1 MKGNSRRSRRILY
14 VAPDIPVPHTGG
26 FVGGSTRVL
35 KEAESLARR
44 GCEVFIISRRM
55 RGQKKFEKLSDKI
68 LTRRVYRGIL
78 FPIEDKTNIKEKK
91 GKQRNRKYKVLEKFF
106 FAFYRFILMTYV
118 FYLLL
123 KYKFDIVVERSNEKG
138 IGVIPAKLL
147 GASAVVEVIYKSYT
161 KIQLKLADKI
171 IANSAE
177 IVPNEFRNKVVEMHD
192 GVDPTSFKYD
202 AEGAKEVRKKYG
214 LENKKVVVY
223 VGVLSKGH
231 GPDILI
237 EVAEKLRDDVMFLMV
252 GKDLELLREEAEER
266 GVANR
271 FVFTGFVKHGEVPKY
286 ISAADVAVAPYRLTE
301 FMKRKKIPAH
311 MSPIKVFE
319 YMACGKPVVAGDTGI
334 VKELIM
340 ETKCGL
346 IAKSDNPEDFA
357 EKIRILIEN
366 EGIARELGENGLKAV
381 KNYTWDVIA
390 EEILRTLQPRG
401 KGERKW

>member
-1 MKGNSRRSRRILY
+1 MKGNSRRSGRILY

-35 KEAESLARR
+35 KEAVSLARR
-44 GCEVFIISRRM
+44 DCEVFIISRRM
-55 RGQKKFEKLSDKI
+55 RSQKKFEKLSDKI
-68 LTRRVYRGIL
+68 LTRRIYRGIL
-78 FPIEDKTNIKEKK
+78 FPIEGKTNIKEKK
-91 GKQRNRKYKVLEKFF
+91 GKQRNKKYKVLENFF

-147 GASAVVEVIYKSYT
+147 GASAVVEVLYKSYT
-161 KIQLKLADKI
+161 KLQLKLADKI

-177 IVPNEFRNKVVEMHD
+177 IVPNEFRNKVAEMHD

-202 AEGAKEVRKKYG
+202 AEGANEVRKKYG

-252 GKDLELLREEAEER
+252 GKDLELLRGEAEKR

-301 FMKRKKIPAH
+301 SMKRKKIPAH

-366 EGIARELGENGLKAV
+366 EGLARESGENGLKAV

-390 EEILRTLQPRG
+390 EEILRTLQHG
-401 KGERKW
+401 G

>member
-14 VAPDIPVPHTGG
+14 VAPDIPVPHTGE
-26 FVGGSTRVL
+26 FAGGSTHVL

-68 LTRRVYRGIL
+68 LTRRIYRGIL
-78 FPIEDKTNIKEKK
+78 FPIEGKTNIKEKK
-91 GKQRNRKYKVLEKFF
+91 GKQRNKKYKVLENFF
-106 FAFYRFILMTYV
+106 FSFYRFILMTYI
-118 FYLLL
+118 FHLLL
-123 KYKFDIVVERSNEKG
+123 KYKFDIIVERSNEKG

-147 GASAVVEVIYKSYT
+147 GASAVVEVLYKSYT
-161 KIQLKLADKI
+161 KLQLKLADKI

-177 IVPNEFRNKVVEMHD
+177 IVPNEFRNKVVEKHW
-192 GVDPTSFKYD
+192 GVDSTSFKYD

-252 GKDLELLREEAEER
+252 GKDLELLREEAEKR

-319 YMACGKPVVAGDTGI
+319 YMACGKPVVAGDIGI
-334 VKELIM
+334 VRELIM

-401 KGERKW
+401 

>member
-1 MKGNSRRSRRILY
+1 MKADSRRSRRILY

-78 FPIEDKTNIKEKK
+78 FPIEGKTNIKEKK
-91 GKQRNRKYKVLEKFF
+91 GKQKNKKYKVLENFF
-106 FAFYRFILMTYV
+106 FSFYRFILMTYI

-161 KIQLKLADKI
+161 KLQLKLADKI

-252 GKDLELLREEAEER
+252 GKDLELLREEAEKR

-286 ISAADVAVAPYRLTE
+286 ISAADVAVAPYRMTE

-401 KGERKW
+401 

>member
-78 FPIEDKTNIKEKK
+78 FPIEGETNIKEKK
-91 GKQRNRKYKVLEKFF
+91 GKQRNKKYKVLENFF
-106 FAFYRFILMTYV
+106 FAFYRFILMTYI

-123 KYKFDIVVERSNEKG
+123 KYKFDIIVERSNEKG

-161 KIQLKLADKI
+161 KLQLKLADKI

-237 EVAEKLRDDVMFLMV
+237 EVAEKLRDNVMFLMV
-252 GKDLELLREEAEER
+252 GKDLELLREEAEKR

-366 EGIARELGENGLKAV
+366 ERLARKLGENGLKAV

-390 EEILRTLQPRG
+390 EEILRTLQPG
-401 KGERKW
+401 G